1 MTDITFNL
9 VYFEY
14 FLLIL
19 VRIATFM
26 FVAPFFNQQGIPAMS
41 KIGVASIVSI
51 LVLYTLHPT
60 EEVYTSAIGF
70 GVLIVKEALVGL
82 IMGYAAYLASTIIV
96 FAGNLIDMEIGFSM
110 VTEFDP
116 SQRMQVTITGSI
128 YNYFMLM
135 MLVTLN
141 FHQYLIRAIVDSF
154 QLIPLGG
161 AVLDRELLLSS
172 VTLAMVNYFIVAFRI
187 MLPVFATLMII
198 NCVLGIMAKV
208 APQMNMFAVGIQIK
222 LLAGLAVLLLVSFLF
237 PEVVDFIVTEM
248 KHNIINLTEGLYDHG
263 V

>member
-1 MTDITFNL
+1 MVDITFNL
-9 VYFEY
+9 IYFEY

-51 LVLYTLHPT
+51 IILYTMHP
-60 EEVYTSAIGF
+60 EEELYTSAFGF
-70 GVLIVKEALVGL
+70 GVLVVAEATTGL
-82 IMGYAAYLASTIIV
+82 ILGFAAYIAGTIIV

-116 SQRMQVTITGSI
+116 SQRMQVTITGSM
-128 YNYFMLM
+128 YNYFLLLF
-135 MLVTLN
+135 LVVTS
-141 FHQYLIRAIVDSF
+141 FHKYLIKAITDSF
-154 QLIPLGG
+154 SLIPLGG
-161 AVLDRELLLSS
+161 VQLDREILLQGI
-172 VTLAMVNYFIVAFRI
+172 TLAMVNYFIVAFRI

-222 LLAGLAVLLLVSFLF
+222 LLAGLAVLLIVSFLF
-237 PEVVDFIVTEM
+237 PEVVELIVDEM
-248 KHNIINLTEGLYDHG
+248 KYNIINLTEGLH
-263 V
+263 

>member
-1 MTDITFNL
+1 MADFTFNL

-26 FVAPFFNQQGIPAMS
+26 FVAPFFNQQGIPAIS

-51 LVLYTLHPT
+51 LVLYTMHPT
-60 EEVYTSAIGF
+60 EALYTSAFGYGVLVVREATTGLIIGF
-70 GVLIVKEALVGL
+70 
-82 IMGYAAYLASTIIV
+82 AAYIASTIIV

-135 MLVTLN
+135 LLVVTN
-141 FHQYLIRAIVDSF
+141 FHQYLIRAVVDSF
-154 QLIPLGG
+154 SLIPLGG
-161 AVLDRELLLSS
+161 AKLDRDVLLSGI
-172 VTLAMVNYFIVAFRI
+172 TIAMVNYFIVAFRI

-222 LLAGLAVLLLVSFLF
+222 LLAGLAVLLLVTFLF
-237 PEVVDFIVTEM
+237 PEVVDLIVHEM
-248 KHNIINLTEGLYDHG
+248 KYNIINLTEGLH
-263 V
+263 